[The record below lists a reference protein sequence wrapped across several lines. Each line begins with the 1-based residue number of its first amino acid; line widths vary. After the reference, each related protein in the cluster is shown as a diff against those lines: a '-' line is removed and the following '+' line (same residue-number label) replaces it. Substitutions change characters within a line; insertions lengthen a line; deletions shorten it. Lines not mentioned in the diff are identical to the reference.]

1 MAPCKTNRDD
11 RACRTKIAE
20 RFWGFDNSRPQGAS
34 WRIKIW
40 TAPQICSGHKW
51 FGHAIDSKLPM
62 LSHISSRDAEK
73 NPNILTP
80 TRKPKIHLCGQILCN
95 LWMLAKSWIWIMR
108 DLLHVDPKH
117 MELRNELYDEWNKA
131 LRQCGFSL
139 DFWKAGGQKP
149 WSVNAVFEVC
159 KTFSQ
164 IDRHLMNA
172 FSIHPL
178 NGRFFHVEDSK
189 NSIQYHQRT
198 KVECISSA
206 PKSFVE
212 NSWCTT
218 WTRGR
223 EVGLVIFW

>member
-20 RFWGFDNSRPQGAS
+20 RFWGYDNSRPQGAS

-51 FGHAIDSKLPM
+51 FGHAIDSKLSM

-95 LWMLAKSWIWIMR
+95 LWMLAKRWIWSMR
-108 DLLHVDPKH
+108 DLLHVDPETHGIAERAVRRVKLGASSVWVQSGFL
-117 MELRNELYDEWNKA
+117 ESWWTETVECQCCLR
-131 LRQCGFSL
+131 
-139 DFWKAGGQKP
+139 
-149 WSVNAVFEVC
+149 SV
-159 KTFSQ
+159 
-164 IDRHLMNA
+164 
-172 FSIHPL
+172 
-178 NGRFFHVEDSK
+178 RFFHVEDSK